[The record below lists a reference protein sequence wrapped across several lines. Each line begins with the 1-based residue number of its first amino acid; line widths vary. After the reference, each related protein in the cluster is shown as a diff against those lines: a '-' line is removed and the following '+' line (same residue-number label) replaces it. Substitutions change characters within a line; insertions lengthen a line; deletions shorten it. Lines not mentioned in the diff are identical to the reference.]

1 MLSHEETMALV
12 KQAQQ
17 GDEEAAQTLLSENTP
32 LLKCIVK
39 RYMGK
44 HVEYDD
50 LFQIAGIGLLKAV
63 KNFRSEFNVR
73 FSTYAVPMILGEIKR
88 HMRDDGYIKVSR
100 SLKSLSG
107 KITKYVDQLVK
118 DGEDPSVDKIAEH
131 FGLPVADIVFAM
143 DATRL
148 PVSLYET
155 TKDKD
160 GKQTELVDRLPT
172 DEDRKMM
179 ENIILKDMLSKLTER
194 ERKIIIY
201 RYYRD
206 MTQGEIAEK
215 MGVSQ
220 VQISRLE
227 NKILEKLK
235 NMYNEV

>member
-107 KITKYVDQLVK
+107 KIAKYVDQLVK
-118 DGEDPSVDKIAEH
+118 DGEDPSVDKIA
-131 FGLPVADIVFAM
+131 GVAVRNHQGQGRQTDGTCRPTSDRRGSQNDGKHHIEGHVVQT
-143 DATRL
+143 DGTG
-148 PVSLYET
+148 
-155 TKDKD
+155 TKDNHLPLLPRHDAGRNCRKD
-160 GKQTELVDRLPT
+160 GRFASA
-172 DEDRKMM
+172 
-179 ENIILKDMLSKLTER
+179 NIT
-194 ERKIIIY
+194 
-201 RYYRD
+201 
-206 MTQGEIAEK
+206 T
-215 MGVSQ
+215 
-220 VQISRLE
+220 
-227 NKILEKLK
+227 
-235 NMYNEV
+235 

>member
-17 GDEEAAQTLLSENTP
+17 GDEEAAQTLLNENTP

-39 RYMGK
+39 RYVGK

-107 KITKYVDQLVK
+107 KIAKYVDQLVK

-131 FGLPVADIVFAM
+131 RICNGCDKIAGVAVRNHQGQGRQTDGTCRPTSDRRGSQNDGKHHIEGHVVQTDGTGTQDNHLPLLSRH
-143 DATRL
+143 DAGRNCR
-148 PVSLYET
+148 
-155 TKDKD
+155 KD
-160 GKQTELVDRLPT
+160 GRFASA
-172 DEDRKMM
+172 
-179 ENIILKDMLSKLTER
+179 NIT
-194 ERKIIIY
+194 
-201 RYYRD
+201 
-206 MTQGEIAEK
+206 T
-215 MGVSQ
+215 
-220 VQISRLE
+220 
-227 NKILEKLK
+227 
-235 NMYNEV
+235 